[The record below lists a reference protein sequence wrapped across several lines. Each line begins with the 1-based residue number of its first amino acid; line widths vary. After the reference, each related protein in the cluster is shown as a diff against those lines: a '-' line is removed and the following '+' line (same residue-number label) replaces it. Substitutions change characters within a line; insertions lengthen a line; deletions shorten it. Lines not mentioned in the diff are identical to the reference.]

1 MEMLDYIKS
10 RRSIRK
16 YSDKPLKEEDIKK
29 ICEAGSWAAS
39 AKGLQSPLIVAITN
53 KELITKLSKMN
64 AAIMDASFDPF
75 FGAPCVIIVFADTNI
90 GTYIYDGSLVMG
102 NMMLEAHS
110 LGLGSCWI
118 HRAKQMFESEE
129 GKELLKEFNI
139 PEYYEGIA
147 NLIVGYP
154 LEERIGKERKDNY
167 FRYIK

>member
-1 MEMLDYIKS
+1 
-10 RRSIRK
+10 
-16 YSDKPLKEEDIKK
+16 
-29 ICEAGSWAAS
+29 
-39 AKGLQSPLIVAITN
+39 
-53 KELITKLSKMN
+53 
-64 AAIMDASFDPF
+64 
-75 FGAPCVIIVFADTNI
+75 
-90 GTYIYDGSLVMG
+90 MG

-167 FRYIK
+167 IRYIK